1 MVSRC
6 ANPSCDAHFKYLRE
20 GRLFEFRASNFTQ
33 LLAAGTGAIEFWW
46 LCPRCCMSM
55 TLVKDRAQG
64 VKLIPLPRP
73 PRSSSLQKLDRTG
86 SS

>member
-20 GRLFEFRASNFTQ
+20 GRLFQFRAGN
-33 LLAAGTGAIEFWW
+33 LAPRLAASTGGVEFWW
-46 LCPRCCMSM
+46 LCPRCCISM
-55 TLVKDRAQG
+55 TLVKDTAQG

-73 PRSSSLQKLDRTG
+73 ARSSFLHELDRTG
-86 SS
+86 